1 MNFAIAIALLVLFGL
16 LTLSSYVERVY
27 AEVGKFLSRE
37 FQENI
42 DYFEQQVEPKLKVSR
57 VARRSVDGDPD
68 PVPDGRDCSCDRVFG
83 FP

>member
-1 MNFAIAIALLVLFGL
+1 MNFAIAITLVVLFGL

-42 DYFEQQVEPKLKVSR
+42 DYFEQQVEP
-57 VARRSVDGDPD
+57 G
-68 PVPDGRDCSCDRVFG
+68 
-83 FP
+83 